1 MSSMVPMARKTGPA
15 RAVPGRQKWKFESV
29 RAYAQMALTDAED
42 IRETT
47 RSPFFGRNGLVSCL
61 Q

>member
-15 RAVPGRQKWKFESV
+15 RSVPGRQKWKFESA

-42 IRETT
+42 TRDHIR
-47 RSPFFGRNGLVSCL
+47 SLL
-61 Q
+61 